1 MTKKATLYTP
11 ASLNGGWLLISID
24 TALWLHKSSG
34 CKDITIKSVS
44 NQKMFNFFNLLL
56 RFKNLSSYLNKNK
69 FKKLKSFITLSN
81 SKNYK
86 LSKLSNFA
94 VGNIDHANLTI
105 GDLEIKF
112 VRVKAVKKNSILNN
126 LILSFRVIVDYFRYF
141 SKSALK
147 NKIYLKYQVAGVY
160 SGLHVLSEALR
171 SDYKSYGSIF
181 HCRPGILAALYR
193 LHSFVLNNKN
203 DDLLIENNS
212 FVCGPDQEYVY
223 GFFSRFMSDLGA
235 CFIETNNTQ
244 KPYIKRELKDK
255 YYSRLKLYQIDNNF
269 NSIEK
274 EKITEYYSSRI
285 EKPWEA
291 LDYMHFI
298 KKKSSLNQVSIQLNG
313 ISAIV
318 YLHSFTDA
326 QYIYG
331 YDGYHD
337 LMDWCLNT
345 ISLLNSNEH
354 VSKVIVK
361 PHPGINPVYHS
372 GDSFANNYLK
382 SKISK
387 FDKVQ
392 WADFHFDVNHINS
405 LGLVVGITHHGSVAE
420 ELVFKKIPVIAST
433 HSYWGEEYKFGY
445 WWKDVKEYE
454 KLISSKSITEL
465 VVTENQTNEL
475 YRYAMKKYF
484 NLNSDTNF
492 DVDSTWRDMLN
503 IYDGVEDCHEHG
515 ENMEQINYLVSQID
529 PEERQ
534 FKKYIKTR
542 LQRMNLLK
550 N

>member
-1 MTKKATLYTP
+1 
-11 ASLNGGWLLISID
+11 
-24 TALWLHKSSG
+24 
-34 CKDITIKSVS
+34 
-44 NQKMFNFFNLLL
+44 
-56 RFKNLSSYLNKNK
+56 
-69 FKKLKSFITLSN
+69 
-81 SKNYK
+81 
-86 LSKLSNFA
+86 
-94 VGNIDHANLTI
+94 
-105 GDLEIKF
+105 
-112 VRVKAVKKNSILNN
+112 
-126 LILSFRVIVDYFRYF
+126 
-141 SKSALK
+141 
-147 NKIYLKYQVAGVY
+147 
-160 SGLHVLSEALR
+160 
-171 SDYKSYGSIF
+171 
-181 HCRPGILAALYR
+181 
-193 LHSFVLNNKN
+193 
-203 DDLLIENNS
+203 
-212 FVCGPDQEYVY
+212 
-223 GFFSRFMSDLGA
+223 
-235 CFIETNNTQ
+235 
-244 KPYIKRELKDK
+244 
-255 YYSRLKLYQIDNNF
+255 
-269 NSIEK
+269 
-274 EKITEYYSSRI
+274 
-285 EKPWEA
+285 
-291 LDYMHFI
+291 MHFI
-298 KKKSSLNQVSIQLNG
+298 KKKSSLNQDSIQLNG

-361 PHPGINPVYHS
+361 PHPGINPVYHP
-372 GDSFANNYLK
+372 GDSFATNYLK

-465 VVTENQTNEL
+465 VVTKNQTNEL